1 MARSALKSW
10 ERWYHFMT
18 RELFNERPD
27 ETWVEVLN
35 EKQGAPARVH
45 LVENITEVKET
56 DEEGNEAASYEADAY
71 TVETGYRVDLLD
83 SVKASRDVWLSA
95 AKEQESAETAKTLQQ
110 RVSELET
117 MTGDLAAA
125 ILG

>member
-1 MARSALKSW
+1 
-10 ERWYHFMT
+10 MT

-45 LVENITEVKET
+45 LVENIEEKKEIGE
-56 DEEGNEAASYEADAY
+56 DGNELISYEADVY
-71 TVETGYRVDLLD
+71 TVETGYRADLLE
-83 SVKASRDVWLSA
+83 SVKANRDVWLSA
-95 AKEQESAETAKTLQQ
+95 AKEQATAEVAKTLQQ

>member
-1 MARSALKSW
+1 
-10 ERWYHFMT
+10 MT

-45 LVENITEVKET
+45 LVENIGEKREIGE
-56 DEEGNEAASYEADAY
+56 DGNEVVSYEANVY
-71 TVETGYRVDLLD
+71 VVETGYRADLLD
-83 SVKASRDVWLSA
+83 SVKANRDVWLSA
-95 AKEQESAETAKTLQQ
+95 AKEQETTETAKTLQQ
-110 RVSELET
+110 RVCELET

>member
-1 MARSALKSW
+1 
-10 ERWYHFMT
+10 MT

-45 LVENITEVKET
+45 LVENIEEKRET
-56 DEEGNEAASYEADAY
+56 DEDGNEATSFEADVY
-71 TVETGYRVDLLD
+71 VVETGYRADLLD

-95 AKEQESAETAKTLQQ
+95 AKEQETAETAKTLQQ
-110 RVSELET
+110 RVSELEM

>member
-1 MARSALKSW
+1 
-10 ERWYHFMT
+10 MT

-27 ETWVEVLN
+27 ETWVEALN

-45 LVENITEVKET
+45 LVENIEEKKEIGE
-56 DEEGNEAASYEADAY
+56 DGNELISYEADVY
-71 TVETGYRVDLLD
+71 TVETGYRADLLE
-83 SVKASRDVWLSA
+83 SVKANRDVWLSA
-95 AKEQESAETAKTLQQ
+95 AKEQATAEVAKTLQQ

>member
-1 MARSALKSW
+1 
-10 ERWYHFMT
+10 MT

-45 LVENITEVKET
+45 LVENIEEKKET
-56 DEEGNEAASYEADAY
+56 GEDGSEFISYEADVY
-71 TVETGYRVDLLD
+71 TVETGYRADLLE
-83 SVKASRDVWLSA
+83 SVKVNRDVWLSA
-95 AKEQESAETAKTLQQ
+95 AKEQETAETAKTLQQ
-110 RVSELET
+110 RVSALET

>member
-1 MARSALKSW
+1 
-10 ERWYHFMT
+10 MT

-45 LVENITEVKET
+45 LVENIEEKKEINE
-56 DEEGNEAASYEADAY
+56 DGNELISYEADVY
-71 TVETGYRVDLLD
+71 VVETGYRADLLD

-95 AKEQESAETAKTLQQ
+95 AKEQETTETAKTLQQ